1 MKGDLTIDSPSFIQ
15 YQKRGEK
22 HEKEKRMGH
31 LYGSLYESGK
41 VQYFE
46 KGVIPWVGLRLI
58 ILIRMSILPEP
69 SSLS

>member
-1 MKGDLTIDSPSFIQ
+1 
-15 YQKRGEK
+15 
-22 HEKEKRMGH
+22 MGH